1 MTLAGRVSR
10 LVSHGLEYSVRAYA
24 FPAATCPT
32 PLMLV
37 IGLTGGLAS
46 GKSTVAAH
54 FAARGVPIID
64 TDVIARELV
73 EPGQPALEQ
82 IRAAFGPDALTA
94 EGRLDRAWLKQQVFA
109 DPALRRRL
117 EAILHPLIRQD
128 VVRRLPTLRGA
139 YCLIVV
145 PLLVE
150 SAQAYPLDRVLLVDV
165 PEALQRQRAA
175 ERDGLSPELIEAIL
189 ASQAGRAQRLAI
201 ADDVIVNDADLAHL
215 EAEVARLHASY
226 QEMARSPD

>member
-1 MTLAGRVSR
+1 
-10 LVSHGLEYSVRAYA
+10 
-24 FPAATCPT
+24 
-32 PLMLV
+32 MLV

-46 GKSTVAAH
+46 GKSTVAER

-73 EPGQPALEQ
+73 EPGQPALEK
-82 IRAAFGPDALTA
+82 IRAAFGPDVLTA
-94 EGRLDRAWLKQQVFA
+94 GGRLDRAWLKQLVFA
-109 DPALRRRL
+109 DTAQRLRL
-117 EAILHPLIRQD
+117 EAILHPLIHQN
-128 VVRRLPTLRGA
+128 VVSRLSALQSA

-150 SAQAYPLDRVLLVDV
+150 SAQTYPLDRVLLVDV

-175 ERDGLSPELIEAIL
+175 ARDGLNPELISAIL
-189 ASQAGRAQRLAI
+189 ASQASRAQHLAV

-215 EAEVARLHASY
+215 DVEVARLDAFY
-226 QEMARSPD
+226 KALAQPPG

>member
-1 MTLAGRVSR
+1 
-10 LVSHGLEYSVRAYA
+10 
-24 FPAATCPT
+24 
-32 PLMLV
+32 MLV

-46 GKSTVAAH
+46 GKSTVAER

-73 EPGQPALEQ
+73 EPGQPALEK
-82 IRAAFGPDALTA
+82 IRAAFGPDVLTA
-94 EGRLDRAWLKQQVFA
+94 GGRLDRAWLKQLVFA
-109 DPALRRRL
+109 DTAQRLRL
-117 EAILHPLIRQD
+117 EAILHPLIHQN
-128 VVRRLPTLRGA
+128 VVSRLSALQSA

-150 SAQAYPLDRVLLVDV
+150 SAQTYPLDRVLLVDV

-175 ERDGLSPELIEAIL
+175 ARDGLNPELISAIL
-189 ASQAGRAQRLAI
+189 ASQASRAQRLAV

-215 EAEVARLHASY
+215 DAEVARLDVFYKALA
-226 QEMARSPD
+226 QSPC

>member
-1 MTLAGRVSR
+1 
-10 LVSHGLEYSVRAYA
+10 
-24 FPAATCPT
+24 
-32 PLMLV
+32 MLV

-46 GKSTVAAH
+46 GKSTVAER

-73 EPGQPALEQ
+73 EPGQPALEK
-82 IRAAFGPDALTA
+82 IRAAFGPDVLTA
-94 EGRLDRAWLKQQVFA
+94 GGRLDRAWLKQLVFA
-109 DPALRRRL
+109 DTAQRLRL
-117 EAILHPLIRQD
+117 EAILHPLIHQN
-128 VVRRLPTLRGA
+128 VVSRLSALQSA

-150 SAQAYPLDRVLLVDV
+150 SAQTYPLDRVLLVDV

-175 ERDGLSPELIEAIL
+175 ARDGLNPELISAIL
-189 ASQAGRAQRLAI
+189 ASQASRAQHLAV

-215 EAEVARLHASY
+215 DVEVARLDAFY
-226 QEMARSPD
+226 KALARPPD

>member
-1 MTLAGRVSR
+1 
-10 LVSHGLEYSVRAYA
+10 
-24 FPAATCPT
+24 
-32 PLMLV
+32 MLV

-46 GKSTVAAH
+46 GKSTVAER

-73 EPGQPALEQ
+73 EPGQPALEK
-82 IRAAFGPDALTA
+82 IRAAFGPDVLTA
-94 EGRLDRAWLKQQVFA
+94 GGRLDRAWLKQLVFA
-109 DPALRRRL
+109 DTAQRLRL
-117 EAILHPLIRQD
+117 EAILHPLIHQN
-128 VVRRLPTLRGA
+128 VVSRLSALQSA

-150 SAQAYPLDRVLLVDV
+150 SAQTYPLDRVLLVDV

-175 ERDGLSPELIEAIL
+175 ARDGLNPELISAIL
-189 ASQAGRAQRLAI
+189 ASQASRAQHLAV

-215 EAEVARLHASY
+215 DAEVARLDAFY
-226 QEMARSPD
+226 KALAQPPC

>member
-1 MTLAGRVSR
+1 
-10 LVSHGLEYSVRAYA
+10 
-24 FPAATCPT
+24 
-32 PLMLV
+32 MLT

-46 GKSTVAAH
+46 GKSTVAAR
-54 FAARGVPIID
+54 FAARGVPVID

-82 IRAAFGPDALTA
+82 IRAAFGPDVLTA

-109 DPALRRRL
+109 DPGLRLRL
-117 EAILHPLIRQD
+117 EAILHPLIHQD

-150 SAQAYPLDRVLLVDV
+150 SAQTYPLDRVLLVDV
-165 PEALQRQRAA
+165 SESLQRHRAA
-175 ERDGLSPELIEAIL
+175 ARDGLSPALINAIL
-189 ASQAGRAQRLAI
+189 ASQASRAQRLAV
-201 ADDVIVNDADLAHL
+201 ADDVIANDADLAHL
-215 EAEVARLHASY
+215 DAEVARLHAYY
-226 QEMARSPD
+226 QRLARPPG

>member
-1 MTLAGRVSR
+1 
-10 LVSHGLEYSVRAYA
+10 
-24 FPAATCPT
+24 
-32 PLMLV
+32 MLI

-46 GKSTVAAH
+46 GKSTVAER
-54 FAARGVPIID
+54 FAARGVPVID

-73 EPGQPALEQ
+73 EPGQPALEK

-94 EGRLDRAWLKQQVFA
+94 GGRLDRAWLKQLVFA
-109 DPALRRRL
+109 EPAQRLRL
-117 EAILHPLIRQD
+117 EAILHPLIHQD
-128 VVRRLPTLRGA
+128 VVSRLSALQGA

-150 SAQAYPLDRVLLVDV
+150 SAQTYPLDRVLLVDV

-175 ERDGLSPELIEAIL
+175 ARDGLNPELISAIL
-189 ASQAGRAQRLAI
+189 ASQASRAQHLAV

-215 EAEVARLHASY
+215 DVEVARLDAFY
-226 QEMARSPD
+226 KALAQPPG